1 MQIDMPWLELSQRY
15 VKPGHRYMYLISGN
29 LLGLDH
35 REVDAFG
42 ERLAEDSRTVTT
54 EELRLL
60 AQGGWQERI
69 TSVWLAG
76 MDLRTELRPLIADML
91 STDNEPGPAQG
102 CSFALARFATPD
114 DAVIL
119 TDYLDSALQ
128 VRGFG
133 QDWALGA
140 LLHIDDRNRTDNAAG
155 FVAPDGPW
163 DRWTTQ
169 VNPVDR
175 QYTNPEAE
183 KARMDELCEFA
194 ERYMSRLG

>member
-1 MQIDMPWLELSQRY
+1 MEAEPPWRELSARY
-15 VKPGHRYMYLISGN
+15 VKPGHRYRYLTSGN

-42 ERLAEDSRTVTT
+42 ERLAEDSRVVTT

-60 AQGGWQERI
+60 AEGGWQERI

-76 MDLRTELRPLIADML
+76 MDRRTELRPLVSRML
-91 STDNEPGPAQG
+91 STDDYPGPLQG

-114 DAVIL
+114 DANVL
-119 TDYLDSALQ
+119 ADYLDRALQ

-133 QDWALGA
+133 QGWALGA
-140 LLHIDDRNRTDNAAG
+140 LLHVDEANGTANAG
-155 FVAPDGPW
+155 RFLVPDGPW
-163 DRWTTQ
+163 DRWTTK

-183 KARMDELCEFA
+183 KARLDKLCAFA
-194 ERYMSRLG
+194 DRYMSRPG